1 MSDVSMLLNSARAGG
16 AEAANRIF
24 ELLYGDLRSLAHAHL
39 RRSGDQQLLNTT
51 GLVHESYLRFLN
63 SGGLKGE
70 DRKHFLGYASTVMR
84 SIVIDFV
91 RSQHRDKRGGGAQ
104 DVTLDTA
111 VINSAVATSDDV
123 LKVHESLARLAELD
137 ERLAKIVEM
146 RYFAG
151 LTEEETAEALDIGL
165 RTVQREWSK
174 ARLFL
179 AADLSET

>member
-1 MSDVSMLLNSARAGG
+1 MSDVSTLLLSARAGG

-39 RRSGDQQLLNTT
+39 RRMGDRQLLDTT

-63 SGGLKGE
+63 SGGVKGE

-84 SIVIDFV
+84 SIVIDFA
-91 RSQHRDKRGGGAQ
+91 RSQSREKRGGGAMN
-104 DVTLDTA
+104 VTLNTA
-111 VINSAVATSDDV
+111 VSDSLVANNEDV
-123 LKVHESLARLAELD
+123 LKIHDALTRLAQLD

-179 AADLSET
+179 AADLSDE